1 MKYQL
6 DIEKDA
12 MNFVK
17 SLPPKQFRQIF
28 MAVMELLEVPR
39 PFDTSSL
46 KGYPELRRKDIGEY
60 RIIYEIEEATIHV
73 LLIGKRN
80 DDQIYR
86 QLNRKI

>member
-28 MAVMELLEVPR
+28 MAVMELLEVPQ
-39 PFDTSSL
+39 PSDTSSL

-60 RIIYEIEEATIHV
+60 RIIYEIEDATIHV

-86 QLNRKI
+86 QLKRKI